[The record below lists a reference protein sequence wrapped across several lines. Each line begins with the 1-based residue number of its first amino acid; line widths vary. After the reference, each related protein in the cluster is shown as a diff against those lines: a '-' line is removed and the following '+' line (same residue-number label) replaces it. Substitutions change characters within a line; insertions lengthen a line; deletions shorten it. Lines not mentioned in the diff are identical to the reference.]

1 MASVAPRILTETLM
15 REASSQ
21 VRLGEWWVTL
31 SQSDRFVQWRLLSK
45 EQRTMITEF
54 MREVS
59 DAEGE

>member
-1 MASVAPRILTETLM
+1 M